1 MALQILNDIPLRQ
14 ARAILRFGNIRLSR
28 SIERVSS
35 GLRINRGADDPAGL
49 QISESLR
56 SDLGV
61 LRRNIKGVGDAASLL
76 NTADRAL
83 DGILVLLVRLREV
96 AGESLLGMVGSTERQ
111 AFQLEFNSLRNE
123 IDRISANADF
133 NDLQLIGGSLASTV
147 EASRQI
153 RIQVGF
159 DNSSSSRINL
169 NIEVDLAAVDT
180 VSLNIDAAAVST
192 IAAAL
197 TALDAV
203 DSAISTVSRNR
214 SKLGAVQNRLSLALS
229 NLVVV
234 AENLQVAES
243 SIRDTDFPREIARLA
258 RNQIL
263 ISGAN
268 AVLIQGNL
276 VAQSVTRLLE
286 GSLGFSVR
294 GIGKSPEVA
303 RNSTGNPPL
312 RAGGTLKTSS
322 LDLGNAVAGL
332 RLKDSIGFLGEKF
345 KTPSLPSSENLGRK
359 RGSSSLKVETLD
371 GIRNSLQELGF
382 AVSILRRPGVLNVR
396 SARSSRPE
404 IVEAA
409 ATSESSLGKFFVRP
423 QRVAAGNVL
432 VSNAQTSAFTPLGL
446 SGGFIINGVRVVVEN
461 LDSLFDI
468 KNKINFGEDLNHNQ
482 ILDPAEDFN
491 GNNVAEI
498 LSVDPSESGPGVFVI
513 EDVNGNG
520 ILDAAEDVNNN
531 QRLDGGILET
541 KVSASISKNRLVLTS
556 LTGGASS
563 IDLLDDN
570 DILLNLGFLELNLK
584 GFPVRRERQ
593 LDVSV
598 IPARDLNQIRQ
609 KAQIEVDGQTFTAN
623 TNIFDRAIQG
633 TRLNL
638 KKASNLEARIEVFT
652 DTGEAADQIE
662 DLFDRFNKAIGKI
675 NAALA
680 DSALFARDP
689 KIQRIRNALVVD
701 PQRRIKKIQKENR
714 DLARVQIGREN
725 QNILG
730 LKVLNVEKNI
740 VQEVAVTRI
749 VQSIKSRTG
758 LTFKNTGGDIL
769 RRLISIGIQ
778 TREDD
783 TIEVD
788 PTRLKR
794 ALAINFETVSDVLN
808 NPETGLLSQLDRRLS
823 RILAEGLGDIDLK
836 RGELEIQAGVLSASA
851 EQFKFSAQNE
861 TFRDSIQNLIG
872 VA

>member
-1 MALQILNDIPLRQ
+1 MK
-14 ARAILRFGNIRLSR
+14 FGNIRLSR
-28 SIERVSS
+28 SVERVSS
-35 GLRINRGADDPAGL
+35 GLRINRGVDDPAGL

-61 LRRNIKGVGDAASLL
+61 LRRNIRSVGDAASLL

-83 DGILVLLVRLREV
+83 DGIFVLLTRLREV
-96 AGESLLGMVGSTERQ
+96 AGEALLGTVGSTERQ

-123 IDRISANADF
+123 IDRISDTADF
-133 NDLQLIGGSLASTV
+133 NDLKLIGGSLASTV
-147 EASRQI
+147 AASRQI
-153 RIQVGF
+153 LIQVGL

-169 NIEVDLAAVDT
+169 NMEIDLAAVDAA
-180 VSLNIDAAAVST
+180 SLNVDATAVST
-192 IAAAL
+192 ADAAL
-197 TALDAV
+197 TALGAV
-203 DSAISTVSRNR
+203 DSAISTVNRNR

-229 NLVVV
+229 NLAVV

-243 SIRDTDFPREIARLA
+243 SIRDTDFPQEIARLT
-258 RNQIL
+258 RSQIL
-263 ISGAN
+263 VSGAN
-268 AVLIQGNL
+268 AVLSQGNL
-276 VAQSVTRLLE
+276 VSQSVTRLLE
-286 GSLGFSVR
+286 GSLGFAVKGS
-294 GIGKSPEVA
+294 GEFPEVA

-312 RAGGTLKTSS
+312 RAGETLKTSS

-332 RLKDSIGFLGEKF
+332 RLKDEIGFLGEKF
-345 KTPSLPSSENLGRK
+345 KTPPLPSSENLEK
-359 RGSSSLKVETLD
+359 KEGSSRLKVETLE
-371 GIRNSLQELGF
+371 GIRNSLQELGS
-382 AVSILRRPGVLNVR
+382 AVSTLRRPGVLNTR
-396 SARSSRPE
+396 SAKSSRPE

-409 ATSESSLGKFFVRP
+409 ATRESPLGKFTVKP
-423 QRVAAGNVL
+423 QRAAAGNVL
-432 VSNAQTSAFTPLGL
+432 VSNAQTSAFAPLGL
-446 SGGFIINGVRVVVEN
+446 SGGFIINGARVVVESS
-461 LDSLFDI
+461 DSLFDI
-468 KNKINFGEDLNHNQ
+468 KNKINFGEDLNQNQ

-498 LSVDPSESGPGVFVI
+498 LSVNPSESGPGVFVI

-520 ILDAAEDVNNN
+520 ILDPAEDANNN
-531 QRLDGGILET
+531 KRLDGGILET
-541 KVSASISKNRLVLTS
+541 KVSASISKNRLVLSS

-563 IDLLDDN
+563 IDLLDDDN
-570 DILLNLGFLELNLK
+570 ILLDLGFFELNFK

-598 IPARDLNQIRQ
+598 IPAKELNQTRQ

-623 TNIFDRAIQG
+623 TNIFDGAVQG
-633 TRLNL
+633 TRLSL

-652 DTGEAADQIE
+652 DTGKAADQIK

-680 DSALFARDP
+680 DSTLFARDP
-689 KIQRIRNALVVD
+689 EIQRIRNNLVVD
-701 PQRRIKKIQKENR
+701 PQRRIRKIQKENR

-730 LKVLNVEKNI
+730 LEVLNAKKNI
-740 VQEVAVTRI
+740 VQEVAVTRV
-749 VQSIKSRTG
+749 VQSIKSRTS
-758 LTFKNTGGDIL
+758 LTFKNTGRDIL
-769 RRLISIGIQ
+769 RRLVSIGIQ

-783 TIEVD
+783 TVEVD

-808 NPETGLLSQLDRRLS
+808 NPGTGLLSQLDRRLS

-836 RGELEIQAGVLSASA
+836 RGELEVQAGALSALA
-851 EQFKFSAQNE
+851 EQFKLSAQNE
-861 TFRDSIQNLIG
+861 TFRDSVQNLIG